1 MLAFLAAGGIMKVLC
16 RITIL
21 LVLFATATVQAVD
34 LNRTGTIGETIL
46 SNSLSMTNMLDNNLR
61 IRQKPEDIRGDIY
74 EFNSKSPLKAFG
86 LSLLVPGAG
95 QFYNESKIKAG
106 SFLAVDVALISGY
119 FVFHSKGTNKES
131 DYKAYADEHYLASVF
146 RDWWASKDTAYQNGF
161 SHRLYFDDQG
171 NPIRSHEYYENIGKY
186 DQFQVGW
193 DDIGTNIE
201 PPAPGQTGGT
211 AYISPHR
218 RAYLDMRKDANDYFA
233 KATTLGMIAMGNH
246 LISAFE
252 AAIGAKKYNRGTKQY
267 SLNMQTR
274 DIDGNV
280 SPFFVVTALF

>member
-1 MLAFLAAGGIMKVLC
+1 MKVFC
-16 RITIL
+16 RIMIL
-21 LVLFATATVQAVD
+21 LTLLTAVTAQAVD
-34 LNRTGTIGETIL
+34 LNRTGTIGGTIL
-46 SNSLSMTNMLDNNLR
+46 SNSLSMSNMLGNNLR
-61 IRQKPEDIRGDIY
+61 IRQKADDIRGDIY
-74 EFNSKSPLKAFG
+74 EFNTKSPLKAFCF
-86 LSLLVPGAG
+86 SLIVPGAG

-106 SFLAVDVALISGY
+106 SFLAADVALISGY
-119 FVFHSKGTNKES
+119 LLYHNKGTNQES
-131 DYKAYADEHYLASVF
+131 DYKAYADIHYLASVF
-146 RDWWASKDTAYQNGF
+146 RDWWATKDSSYQNKF
-161 SHRLYFDDQG
+161 SHRLYFDEQG
-171 NPIRSHEYYENIGKY
+171 APIKTHEYYENIGKY

-218 RAYLDMRKDANDYFA
+218 GAYLEMRKKANDYFA

-246 LISAFE
+246 LVSAFE

-267 SLNMQTR
+267 SLDLQTK

-280 SPFFVVTALF
+280 SPFFVVTAMF